1 MFRRTM
7 LTLSGAAAA
16 CAATT
21 GTAFADEI
29 AICYNCP
36 PEWADW
42 AGQLKAF
49 KTATGITVPYDDKN
63 SGQALA
69 AALAERANPVA
80 DTMYLGGQV
89 GIQAKQLGL
98 TQPYQ
103 PAGFDQVPAG
113 QKDPDG
119 YWFAIHSGTLG
130 FFVNKAALGGK
141 PVPQSWKDLL
151 NPIYS
156 GMIGYL
162 DPSSA
167 AVGYVGAVAVNLAFG
182 GSYTDFTPA
191 IDYFKKLQA
200 NQPIVPKQTAY
211 ARVLSGEIP
220 ILLDYD
226 FDAYRAKYTDKA
238 PVDFVIPREGTVS
251 FPYVMTL
258 LAHAPHLANGKKLLD
273 FTLSDEGQKLWAEAY
288 LRPARPIQLPA
299 EIEARFLPASD
310 YARAKP
316 VDLAALAAAQKGFA
330 TRYLAEVS

>member
-7 LTLSGAAAA
+7 LTLSSAAAA
-16 CAATT
+16 YAAATSD
-21 GTAFADEI
+21 AFAEEF

-42 AGQLKAF
+42 AGQLRAF
-49 KTATGITVPYDDKN
+49 KKATGITVPYDDKN

-80 DTMYLGGQV
+80 DAMYLGGQV
-89 GIQAKQLGL
+89 GIQAKHLGL
-98 TQPYQ
+98 TQPYK
-103 PAGFDQVPAG
+103 PAGFDEVPAG
-113 QKDPDG
+113 QKDPEG

-130 FFVNKAALGGK
+130 FFVNTDALGSK

-151 NPIYS
+151 NPTYR

-182 GSYTDFTPA
+182 GSYDNFTPA
-191 IDYFKKLQA
+191 INYFKKLQA

-238 PVDFVIPREGTVS
+238 PAEFVIPQEGTVS

-258 LAHAPHLANGKKLLD
+258 LKGAPHLANGKKLLD
-273 FTLSDEGQKLWAEAY
+273 FTLSDEGQKLWAAAY

-299 EIEARFLPASD
+299 EIEARFLPAKD
-310 YARAKP
+310 YSRAKP
-316 VDLAALAAAQKGFA
+316 VDLTALAAAQKGFSA
-330 TRYLAEVS
+330 RYLAEVS